1 VNKEIQWG
9 MWGCG
14 AIAHSVA
21 SDFRFV
27 KGATL
32 NAVASRT
39 EDHAR
44 RFALQNGVAK
54 WYSGLEPL
62 LNDAEVDI
70 VYVSTPNPSHM
81 DDCIACIE
89 AGKAVLCEKPFA
101 LNLAQAQRIVDAARR
116 CNVFC
121 MEAMW
126 TRFVPAVMEAT
137 RCIKAGAIGPI
148 RMIQGNFAF
157 PASLDRDSRVFDI
170 EKGGGALLD
179 LGVYLICLTQQL
191 MGLPQSI
198 RGTARLGATGVDEQS
213 AYQLLYAN
221 GAMAD
226 LAASL
231 QVRGTNDVVI
241 FGESGVLRL
250 CEPFYCAHRF
260 ILKPHA
266 HAQAGLPPSPVG
278 WKKIVEAV
286 RKTPSA
292 KSLRRRLTSVV
303 EVLKRDHVQ
312 TFPVP
317 GNGYQFELME
327 VSRCVREQC
336 TESAIMPL
344 GDSLDVMRTMDV
356 LRSQWGLV
364 YPQEQSDRQRN
375 SV

>member
-1 VNKEIQWG
+1 

-14 AIAHSVA
+14 TIAHYVA
-21 SDFRFV
+21 GDLRLTKES
-27 KGATL
+27 TL

-39 EDHAR
+39 EEHAR
-44 RFALQNGVAK
+44 NFARQYGVAK
-54 WYSGLEPL
+54 WYGGLEKL
-62 LNDAEVDI
+62 LNDAEVDV
-70 VYVSTPNPSHM
+70 VYVSTPNHRHV

-137 RCIKAGAIGPI
+137 RCIHAGAIGPI

-157 PASLDRDSRVFDI
+157 PASLIRDSRVFDI
-170 EKGGGALLD
+170 EMGGGALLD
-179 LGVYLICLTQQL
+179 LGVYLICLAQQL
-191 MGLPQSI
+191 MGVPQSI

-231 QVRGTNDVVI
+231 QVRGTNDVI
-241 FGESGVLRL
+241 ILGEHGVLRL

-260 ILKPHA
+260 ILKPYA
-266 HAQAGLPPSPVG
+266 HMQAGLLPSQGGLSQFVG
-278 WKKIVEAV
+278 AV
-286 RKTPSA
+286 RKIPSV
-292 KSLRRRLTSVV
+292 KSLRRRLTSLV
-303 EVLKRDHVQ
+303 EVLQRNHAQ
-312 TFPVP
+312 TFPFP

-336 TESAIMPL
+336 TESEIMPL
-344 GDSLDVMRTMDV
+344 RDSLDVMRTMDV

-375 SV
+375 SI